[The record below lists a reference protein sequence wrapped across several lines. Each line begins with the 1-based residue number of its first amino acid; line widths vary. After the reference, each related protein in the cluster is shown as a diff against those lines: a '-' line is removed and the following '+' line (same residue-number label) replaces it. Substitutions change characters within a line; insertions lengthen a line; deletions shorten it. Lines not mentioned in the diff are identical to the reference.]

1 MTKLDVLSLLPE
13 YQICVAYEL
22 PDGTQIDRFPFD
34 PVVLEQVKPVLQ
46 SFVGIDKLPEN
57 FSRLEDLPESAQSFI
72 AYLEKELKVPVS
84 IISVGPQRGEELILN
99 EVLTPK
105 AKRLTYLL
113 KLLRF
118 KQASR
123 QVPMTGW

>member
-1 MTKLDVLSLLPE
+1 MALRHAIRINGITQLAVTKLDVLSLLPE

-57 FSRLEDLPESAQSFI
+57 SVVSKI
-72 AYLEKELKVPVS
+72 YLSPLKVS
-84 IISVGPQRGEELILN
+84 
-99 EVLTPK
+99 
-105 AKRLTYLL
+105 
-113 KLLRF
+113 LRTW
-118 KQASR
+118 R
-123 QVPMTGW
+123 RN